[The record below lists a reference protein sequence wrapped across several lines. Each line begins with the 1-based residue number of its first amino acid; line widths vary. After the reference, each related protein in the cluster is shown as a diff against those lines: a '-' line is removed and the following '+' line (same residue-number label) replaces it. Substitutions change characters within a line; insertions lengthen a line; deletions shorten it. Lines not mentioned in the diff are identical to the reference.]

1 MARFYFGKNEDLKCL
16 PGVKDFKIVTSGELG
31 AKEDVCFAAK
41 VSTDHLFLPWRVE
54 VEDYVLA
61 VKGTGKYF
69 ELTRSQVRYQQSIGN
84 LPKDLPRY
92 NLSTME
98 VVWGNLLW
106 ITIGSMAIFV
116 ALSFIQERIKSRSE
130 HENSGA
136 EPDAESHQKQESD
149 KNE

>member
-1 MARFYFGKNEDLKCL
+1 M
-16 PGVKDFKIVTSGELG
+16 
-31 AKEDVCFAAK
+31 CFAAK
-41 VSTDHLFLPWRVE
+41 VSTDNLFLPWRVK

-69 ELTRSQVRYQQSIGN
+69 ELTRSQTRYQQSIGN

-98 VVWGNLLW
+98 LVWGNLLW
-106 ITIGSMAIFV
+106 ITIGGMAMFV
-116 ALSFIQERIKSRSE
+116 ALSFIQEKVKSRSE
-130 HENSGA
+130 CQNSGA
-136 EPDAESHQKQESD
+136 EPDLERPQEQQSN